1 MWSGFLMSDEIKKL
15 FSLENVIKFVLFIVT
30 GIGLYYNLE
39 GRVVMLEYKVGQMQ
53 EIRADIKEIKE
64 DLKKFYMYERGQ
76 R

>member
-1 MWSGFLMSDEIKKL
+1 MSDEIKKL